1 MATASWPRNTCAVN
15 SDSKYRVLTTEG
27 KTVGHV
33 AGESEGAFVVECGA
47 WPRKTLHALP
57 RQLTTAG
64 DEGGSLVMQVSKE
77 MLAKSPKLE
86 PGAPVD
92 DLAVASWWGLD

>member
-1 MATASWPRNTCAVN
+1 
-15 SDSKYRVLTTEG
+15 
-27 KTVGHV
+27 
-33 AGESEGAFVVECGA
+33 
-47 WPRKTLHALP
+47 
-57 RQLTTAG
+57 
-64 DEGGSLVMQVSKE
+64 

>member
-1 MATASWPRNTCAVN
+1 MARASRPRDTRAVN

>member
-1 MATASWPRNTCAVN
+1 MATASAPGKTRAVSSSCN
-15 SDSKYRVLTTEG
+15 YRVLTTEG

-57 RQLTTAG
+57 RQLTHAG
-64 DEGGSLVMQVSKE
+64 DEVGSLVMQVSKE
-77 MLAKSPKLE
+77 MLAESPKLK

>member
-1 MATASWPRNTCAVN
+1 MATASRPRNTRAVSSN
-15 SDSKYRVLTTEG
+15 DKYRVLTTEG

-57 RQLTTAG
+57 RQLTSAG
-64 DEGGSLVMQVSKE
+64 DDGGSLVMQVSKE

-92 DLAVASWWGLD
+92 DSAVASWWGLD

>member
-1 MATASWPRNTCAVN
+1 MVTASWPRNTRAV
-15 SDSKYRVLTTEG
+15 K
-27 KTVGHV
+27 
-33 AGESEGAFVVECGA
+33 
-47 WPRKTLHALP
+47 
-57 RQLTTAG
+57 
-64 DEGGSLVMQVSKE
+64 MQVSKE

>member
-1 MATASWPRNTCAVN
+1 M
-15 SDSKYRVLTTEG
+15 
-27 KTVGHV
+27 
-33 AGESEGAFVVECGA
+33 ECGA

-57 RQLTTAG
+57 RQLTSAG

>member
-1 MATASWPRNTCAVN
+1 MATASRPGNTRAVTSN
-15 SDSKYRVLTTEG
+15 GTYRVLTTEG

-33 AGESEGAFVVECGA
+33 AGESERAFVVECGA

-57 RQLTTAG
+57 RKLTSVG

-92 DLAVASWWGLD
+92 DQAVASWWDLD